1 MVDSG
6 KAEEQTPTASDA
18 QQLTALTVSRP
29 SRRWVIASL
38 YCCVILAAIFVRHH
52 KFTTVHS
59 WFDESLGWRMAQ
71 FSPSEIIERSE
82 QNVHPPG
89 HFLLLSVWATAFG
102 GSLTSLRYYGLFWG
116 ILTVG
121 AGGLLAVAA
130 TIESANSNSRPATTS
145 GMFAA
150 ILISFSS
157 LHIHWSQQ
165 VKMYT
170 LGTFLTCLSSYFLL
184 TWMQNRNRWRL
195 VCYVPAAAT
204 LTLQHHYGTF
214 TVFGQL
220 TFALIW
226 AGSGFLRATDKTRI
240 IPTFV
245 AGWATTS
252 LWSLWLPSFLIQ
264 RQLVKAGYWIS
275 PFHWED
281 ALNVWAN
288 LLTAESGIHVGRD
301 VSMLAG
307 QAVIVCIAILLARKH
322 MGNRLV
328 GWLVLIPWLIA
339 VIWSVTDSNVLVPR
353 FLINAHVC
361 LLVGAAVLLSAIP
374 NRYLRG
380 ICFSAMVGL
389 MLIPAANQRE
399 NRSRTAELPGMSEVV
414 RYLNANRGDGEPVL
428 VCNPMLYLNVA
439 VHGGELPEVYA
450 AGERGWH
457 PHYQGTPVMRKSEY
471 RVPEVLA
478 GNENEWVWTL
488 DAERWLGGDWKVRM
502 PADWEVV
509 EEHRIKEW
517 YGTLV
522 VRLYGHSSQEG
533 KVP

>member
-1 MVDSG
+1 MVDKG
-6 KAEEQTPTASDA
+6 KAEVQAPTVLEEEQSA
-18 QQLTALTVSRP
+18 ALIVNRP
-29 SRRWVIASL
+29 SRRWIIAIL
-38 YCCVILAAIFVRHH
+38 YCCVILVAIGVRHH
-52 KFTTVHS
+52 KFATVHS

-82 QNVHPPG
+82 QNVHPPA
-89 HFLLLSVWATAFG
+89 HFLLLSAWAKVFG

-116 ILTVG
+116 ILTVV
-121 AGGLLAVAA
+121 AGGLLASAA
-130 TIESANSNSRPATTS
+130 TNGSVDSGSRPATTS
-145 GMFAA
+145 GMFAT

-170 LGTFLTCLSSYFLL
+170 LGTFLTCLSSYLLL

-226 AGSGFLRATDKTRI
+226 AGSGFLRATDKARI
-240 IPTFV
+240 IPTLV
-245 AGWATTS
+245 AAWATTS
-252 LWSLWLPSFLIQ
+252 LWSLWLPSFLVQ

-275 PFHWED
+275 AFRWED

-301 VSMLAG
+301 VSILAG
-307 QAVIVCIAILLARKH
+307 QAVIVCIVILLARKH
-322 MGNRLV
+322 IGSRFV

-361 LLVGAAVLLSAIP
+361 LLVGVAVLLNAIS
-374 NRYLRG
+374 NRYLRS
-380 ICFSAMVGL
+380 ICFAAMAGV
-389 MLIPAANQRE
+389 MLIPAARQRE
-399 NRSRTAELPGMSEVV
+399 NRTNAAELPGMSEVV
-414 RYLNANRGDGEPVL
+414 RYLDANRGDGEPVL
-428 VCNPMLYLNVA
+428 VSNPMLYLNVA

-457 PHYQGTPVMRKSEY
+457 PHFQGTPVMRESEY
-471 RVPEVLA
+471 RVPERLA
-478 GNENEWVWTL
+478 GSENEWVWTL
-488 DAERWLGGDWKVRM
+488 DAEDWLGGDWKVRV
-502 PADWEVV
+502 PSDWEVV
-509 EEHRIKEW
+509 EENRIKEW
-517 YGTLV
+517 YGILV
-522 VRLYGHSSQEG
+522 IRLYGHSSQEG